1 METKLHL
8 FMKANRLSDEEV
20 ASIVGRDRTT
30 IARVRRGSKNPSLEL
45 AVKIERMTNG
55 AVRVAD
61 MLYASPATPTQEAAQ

>member
-1 METKLHL
+1 MKTKLHL
-8 FMKANRLSDEEV
+8 YMKANCLSDEEV
-20 ASIVGRDRTT
+20 AAIVGRDRTT

-61 MLYASPATPTQEAAQ
+61 MLYATTATQSEVSTQ